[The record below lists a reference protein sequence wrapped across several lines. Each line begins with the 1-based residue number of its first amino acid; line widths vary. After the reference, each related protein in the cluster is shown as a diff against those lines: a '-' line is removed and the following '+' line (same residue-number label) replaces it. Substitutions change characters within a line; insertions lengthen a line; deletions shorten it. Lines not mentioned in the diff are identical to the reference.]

1 MMVNNYDGDLLDARS
16 TGCGLSQPQEV
27 RPSGLSQPQQPQEV
41 RPSGS
46 R

>member
-27 RPSGLSQPQQPQEV
+27 RPSGLSQPQEV